1 MLCYNFGVEHG
12 RQVMLIGRE
21 KELKLLRE
29 IYASEES
36 SFVAVYGRRRIGK
49 TYLIDGAFGGKLC
62 FRHAGV
68 YHGTGKEQLRA
79 FASSLKDCGFPA
91 EAPLLDWFSA
101 FDALKDLIRHSG
113 QRKKVIFLDEIA
125 WMYTKKSN
133 FIRAL
138 ENFWNG
144 WACARKDVML
154 IICSSATSWII
165 NNIIHSKGGLYNRV
179 TRQLSLAPF
188 TLSECEE
195 YCARKGL
202 SLSRKQIIE
211 AYMVIGGVPFYWDY
225 LGKGQ
230 SIPQFIDSS
239 FFAGD
244 APLQNEFKYIFASL
258 FSEPEDYLRIISCLS
273 LKQCGMTRK
282 EILAE
287 SKLTDN
293 GFFSQ
298 KLEDLKNCGFI
309 REYSPLA
316 YKKQSVVYQLIDP
329 FVIFHYHFLAKRS
342 DDKNYWA
349 NQLNTPLLNSWRGLA
364 FERVC
369 LLHSDS
375 IKKALG
381 ISGVHTSSYPWSAK
395 KDDDEGVFGSQID
408 MVIERKDDIIDLL
421 EIKYY
426 DSPYRLDSKRIE
438 AFSKKRH
445 DFATLSKTKSA
456 LHLVLLALNGVVE
469 NEYSKEIQFILSA
482 NDLFR

>member
-1 MLCYNFGVEHG
+1 
-12 RQVMLIGRE
+12 MLIGRE
-21 KELKLLRE
+21 KEVKDLRE
-29 IYASEES
+29 MYASEES

-49 TYLIDGAFGGKLC
+49 TFLIDEAFGDSLC

-68 YHGTGKEQLRA
+68 YKGTTKEQLRA
-79 FASSLKDCGFPA
+79 FASSLKDCGFPV
-91 EAPLLDWFSA
+91 ESPLNDWFSA
-101 FDALKDLIRHSG
+101 FDSLKDLIKGSNA
-113 QRKKVIFLDEIA
+113 KKKIIFLDEVA
-125 WMYTKKSN
+125 WMYTRKSN

-144 WACARKDVML
+144 WASARKDVML

-179 TRQLSLAPF
+179 TRQMFLKPF
-188 TLSECEE
+188 ALSECEE
-195 YCARKGL
+195 YCAHKGL

-211 AYMVIGGVPFYWDY
+211 AYMVIGGVPFYWGY
-225 LGKGQ
+225 LEKGQ

-239 FFAGD
+239 FFAYN
-244 APLQNEFKYIFASL
+244 APLRNEFKYIFASL

-282 EILAE
+282 EILKE
-287 SKLTDN
+287 TKLIDN
-293 GFFSQ
+293 GVFSQ

-309 REYSPLA
+309 REYSPLT

-329 FVIFHYHFLAKRS
+329 FTIFHYHFLTKRS
-342 DDKNYWA
+342 DDENYWA

-381 ISGVHTSSYPWSAK
+381 ISGVHTSSYPWSAQ
-395 KDDDEGVFGSQID
+395 KDEEKGVFGSQID
-408 MVIERKDDIIDLL
+408 MVIERKDDIVDLL
-421 EIKYY
+421 EIKCY
-426 DSPYRLDSKRIE
+426 DTPYRLDSRRIE
-438 AFSKKRH
+438 TLCKKKH
-445 DFATLSKTKSA
+445 DFLTLSKTKSA
-456 LHLVLLALNGVVE
+456 LHIGMLALNGVVE
-469 NEYSKEIQFILSA
+469 NEHSKEIQFTLTGD
-482 NDLFR
+482 DLFR

>member
-1 MLCYNFGVEHG
+1 
-12 RQVMLIGRE
+12 MLIGRE
-21 KELKLLRE
+21 KELKTLRE

-49 TYLIDGAFGGKLC
+49 TYLIDEAFEGKLC

-68 YHGTGKEQLRA
+68 YNGTSKEQLRA
-79 FASSLKDCGFPA
+79 FASSLKDRGLA
-91 EAPLLDWFSA
+91 VEAPFEDWFSA
-101 FDALKDLIRHSG
+101 FDALKDLIRRSG
-113 QRKKVIFLDEIA
+113 KKKKVVFLDEIA

-179 TRQLSLAPF
+179 SRQLFLEPF

-195 YCARKGL
+195 YCSRKNL

-211 AYMVIGGVPFYWDY
+211 AYMVIGGVPFYWGY
-225 LGKGQ
+225 LQKGQ

-239 FFAGD
+239 FFAD
-244 APLQNEFKYIFASL
+244 NAPLRNEFKYIFASL
-258 FSEPEDYLRIISCLS
+258 FSEPEDYLKIISCLS
-273 LKQCGMTRK
+273 LKQCGMSRK
-282 EILAE
+282 EILCQ
-287 SKLTDN
+287 SKLIDN
-293 GFFSQ
+293 GGFSQ
-298 KLEDLKNCGFI
+298 KLEDLENCGFI

-316 YKKQSVVYQLIDP
+316 YKKQSIVYQLIDP
-329 FVIFHYHFLAKRS
+329 FTIFHFHFLARGGG
-342 DDKNYWA
+342 DKDYWA

-369 LLHSDS
+369 LLHSPS

-381 ISGVHTSSYPWSAK
+381 ISGVHTASYPWSAQ
-395 KDDDEGVFGSQID
+395 KDDEEGIFGSQIG
-408 MVIERKDDIIDLL
+408 MVIERKDDIVDLF
-421 EIKYY
+421 EIKCY
-426 DSPYRLDSKRIE
+426 DSPYRLDAKQIE
-438 AFSKKRH
+438 AIHEKKH
-445 DFATLSKTKSA
+445 DFALLSKTKSA
-456 LHLVLLALNGVVE
+456 IHLGLLALNGVVE
-469 NEYSKEIQFILSA
+469 NEYSKEFQVILSA
-482 NDLFR
+482 GDLFR

>member
-1 MLCYNFGVEHG
+1 
-12 RQVMLIGRE
+12 MLIGRE
-21 KELKLLRE
+21 KELKTLRE

-36 SFVAVYGRRRIGK
+36 SFVAVYGRRGIGK
-49 TYLIDGAFGGKLC
+49 TYLVNEAFEGKLC

-68 YHGTGKEQLRA
+68 YHGTSKEQLRA
-79 FASSLKDCGFPA
+79 FASSLKDCGFPS
-91 EAPLLDWFSA
+91 ETPLDDWFSA
-101 FDALKDLIRHSG
+101 FDSLKDLIRHSN
-113 QRKKVIFLDEIA
+113 QKKKVIFLDEIA
-125 WMYTKKSN
+125 WMHTKKSN

-144 WACARKDVML
+144 WASARKDIML

-179 TRQLSLAPF
+179 TRQLFLAPF
-188 TLSECEE
+188 SLSECES

-211 AYMVIGGVPFYWDY
+211 AYMVIGGVPFYWGY
-225 LGKGQ
+225 LEKGQ

-239 FFAGD
+239 FFAVD

-258 FSEPEDYLRIISCLS
+258 FSEPEDYLKIISCLS

-293 GFFSQ
+293 GIFSQ
-298 KLEDLKNCGFI
+298 KLEDLKSCGFI
-309 REYSPLA
+309 REYSSLT

-329 FVIFHYHFLAKRS
+329 FTIFHYHFLTKKS
-342 DDKNYWA
+342 NDEDYWS
-349 NQLNTPLLNSWRGLA
+349 NQLNTPLLNSWRGLS

-381 ISGVHTSSYPWSAK
+381 ISGVHTSSYPWHAQK
-395 KDDDEGVFGSQID
+395 NEDKGVFGSQID

-421 EIKYY
+421 EVKCY
-426 DSPYRLDSKRIE
+426 DAPYCLNTKRVE
-438 AFSKKRH
+438 ALYKKKN
-445 DFATLSKTKSA
+445 DFAALSKTKSA
-456 LHLVLLALNGVVE
+456 LHLGLLALNGVVE
-469 NEYSKEIQFILSA
+469 NEYSNEIQFALSA
-482 NDLFR
+482 DDLFR